1 MESWV
6 EKRGSNHTLGNRL
19 TGEAVETRPD
29 KSERSNAQQNSEQQE
44 GSVRGSPKEK
54 LGGTRVS
61 SSSKS
66 ANAGGPLGFAQGLSE
81 VGAASAA
88 TNMPATHRVAGIG
101 RAAPEF
107 DMSLNM
113 CWGGGPEFDMSL
125 NMCWGGGGSVF
136 VVVVVFSER
145 FFVGRKDAGSGL
157 GRAIRKRPMSEV
169 PWLRPYGGLIG
180 AATPENNMGH
190 SGGWSVFG
198 ICVVDVRC

>member
-113 CWGGGPEFDMSL
+113 CWGGGL
-125 NMCWGGGGSVF
+125 VSVCCCRGF
-136 VVVVVFSER
+136 QRKVLCREER
-145 FFVGRKDAGSGL
+145 CGFGVGEGHTKTPDERGTLAEALWWSNR
-157 GRAIRKRPMSEV
+157 GRD
-169 PWLRPYGGLIG
+169 
-180 AATPENNMGH
+180 T
-190 SGGWSVFG
+190 
-198 ICVVDVRC
+198 